1 LLSRR
6 PLRSEPLL
14 EGGIGG
20 VYGGRKSQEQ
30 QHDRHR
36 PQARAIP

>member
-1 LLSRR
+1 
-6 PLRSEPLL
+6 LRGEPLL

-20 VYGGRKSQEQ
+20 AYGCRKSQEK

-36 PQARAIP
+36 PQARAIR